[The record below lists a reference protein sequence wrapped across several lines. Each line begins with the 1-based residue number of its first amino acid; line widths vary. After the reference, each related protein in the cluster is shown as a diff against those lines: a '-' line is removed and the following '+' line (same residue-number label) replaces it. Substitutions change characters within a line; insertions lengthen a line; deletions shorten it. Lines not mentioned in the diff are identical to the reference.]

1 MRRILLAAALL
12 LATRAAVL
20 DAQVI
25 DTTRV
30 DSLARDTTD
39 YTGLFIKAQQDARR
53 LIPVAPRIGAGTL
66 LPPLSRLVIDR
77 DSILW
82 HNAETVGDLLTKV
95 PGVFLLRGG
104 WTGRPELP
112 AYQAH
117 GATSVEYLLD
127 GIPYLPIG
135 QDSVMVD
142 PSMLPMSF
150 LDRVEVERMP
160 GRLRVLL
167 FTRRNDRSVPYSRI
181 GIASGDLQYARYQ
194 GVLQKRSAKGAGFA
208 AAFDHLAVP
217 AQRGDRGSY
226 SNTQGLLRL
235 EYIPS
240 ARRGGEVQ
248 LLLGGPDREE
258 ILASGGTRDTLS
270 RARHGARKDL
280 SAHLFLGGRADG
292 IGPRIDLVA
301 GRTSWTDHIEKDTTR
316 SLSEVKDA
324 TGKVLRTDTTLSF
337 RDHTRGITQVG
348 VITGYRL
355 AAASLDGS
363 LFWRSTWTPLDVR
376 LRGGLAPNRRVTASL
391 DAVYLRHDASRTSRW
406 VTARAGLTLPLGFS
420 VSGLWRKG
428 SEVAA
433 PAIRADSAQDVDDRS
448 LTLGWRAGFAQ
459 LEGTY
464 SSNSGFRPFGYDQY
478 PAVAAI
484 APSGRTEWVTLNA
497 RIAPRQWLVLD
508 GWYSTPQGKR
518 PEGQPPTH
526 SNLNA
531 TLQSKFLPTFTSG
544 IFNLKLQV
552 SMENWSP
559 GTLGR
564 DRAGTPLALKGA
576 TYLRGY
582 IGLQIGAFTA
592 YYDRYNMQG
601 TDLTY
606 VLPGLRIPRY
616 ASTFGVRWEFLN

>member
-1 MRRILLAAALL
+1 MRRLSLAAALL
-12 LATRAAVL
+12 LATRAATL

-25 DTTRV
+25 DTARV
-30 DSLARDTTD
+30 DSLRRDTTD
-39 YTGLFIKAQQDARR
+39 YTGLFIKAQLDARR

-112 AYQAH
+112 TYQAH

-142 PSMLPMSF
+142 PSMLPLSF

-194 GVLQKRSAKGAGFA
+194 GVLQKRSPKGPGLAV
-208 AAFDHLAVP
+208 AFDHLAVP
-217 AQRGDRGSY
+217 VQRGDPGAY
-226 SNTQGLLRL
+226 SNTQGLVRL

-240 ARRGGEVQ
+240 ARRGAEVQ
-248 LLLGGPDREE
+248 LLLSGPDREA
-258 ILASGGTRDTLS
+258 ILASGRTGDTLS
-270 RARHGARKDL
+270 RPRHGSRKDL
-280 SAHLFLGGRADG
+280 LAHVFLLGGANG
-292 IGPRIDLVA
+292 MGPRLDLLV
-301 GRTSWTDHIEKDTTR
+301 GRTHWTDHIEKDSTR
-316 SLSEVKDA
+316 ILTEVTNA
-324 TGKVLRTDTTLSF
+324 TGVVRTDTTYSL
-337 RDHTRGITQVG
+337 REHTRGVTQVG
-348 VITGYRL
+348 GVAGYRL

-363 LFWRSTWTPLDVR
+363 LFWRSTWTPLDLR
-376 LRGGLAPNRRVTASL
+376 LRGGLAPTRRVTASL
-391 DAVYLRHDASRTSRW
+391 DAVYLRHDASRTSKW
-406 VTARAGLTLPLGFS
+406 VIARGGITLPLGFA

-428 SEVAA
+428 SEVSA
-433 PAIRADSAQDVDDRS
+433 PAIRTDSAQAVDDRS
-448 LTLGWRAGFAQ
+448 LTLGWRSRFAQ
-459 LEGTY
+459 VEGSY
-464 SSNSGFRPFGYDQY
+464 SSNSAFRPVGYDQY
-478 PAVAAI
+478 PALAAI
-484 APSGRTEWVTLNA
+484 TPSGRSEWLTLNA

-508 GWYSTPQGKR
+508 GWYSTPQGSR

-531 TLQSKFLPTFTSG
+531 TIQSKFLPTFTSG
-544 IFNLKLQV
+544 IFNLKLQM

-582 IGLQIGAFTA
+582 IGFQIGAFSA
-592 YYDRYNMQG
+592 YYDRYNLQG